1 MAMVGIEGA
10 SDEVACRRWLYFELM
25 TAIGRF

>member
-10 SDEVACRRWLYFELM
+10 SDEVERRSWLYFELM